1 MITPKTGSDSKA
13 ATIQEAIKVLS
24 QYQARKMIVQRWVCE
39 VCGMIHTGAVPD
51 ACESCSAST
60 SLVQLEEWPREM
72 NSRW

>member
-1 MITPKTGSDSKA
+1 MITPKAGINSKD

-24 QYQARKMIVQRWVCE
+24 QYQARKTIVQRWVCE
-39 VCGMIHTGAVPD
+39 ICGMIHTGVVPD
-51 ACESCSAST
+51 ACESCGAPT